1 LMILH
6 VRASHPV
13 SHIDEH
19 AKSVWFGR
27 LDARVKIL
35 GIFAFVIATALL
47 TDAFLVFCALVG
59 SVAIAL
65 LSTLPVSH
73 LARAYLAALPFLA
86 FASFSVFLF
95 AGVDKGVTMLAR
107 TSACVIALLVLAA
120 GTDTF
125 ELFSGLRR
133 LRVPGV
139 LTTLMMLTHRYLQ
152 LLSEELDRM
161 RVARR
166 ARGFSGGK
174 SLLDLQAFKVLS
186 NTAGML
192 LVRSS
197 GRAERIFE
205 AMRMRGFSKDMRPWR
220 ETRVGAVDAAFALAL
235 GTVAASLLLLQLE
248 VFP

>member
-1 LMILH
+1 MIVLH
-6 VRASHPV
+6 VRAGQAVGHL
-13 SHIDEH
+13 DEH
-19 AKSVWFGR
+19 ARSVWFGK
-27 LDARVKIL
+27 LDARAKIL
-35 GIFAFVIATALL
+35 GVFAFVIAAALL
-47 TDAFLVFCALVG
+47 TDPILIIFALLG
-59 SVAIAL
+59 SIVIAL
-65 LSTLPVSH
+65 LSRLPARH
-73 LARAYLAALPFLA
+73 LGRAYLAALPFLA

-95 AGVDKGVTMLAR
+95 AGVEKGAMMLAR

-125 ELFSGLRR
+125 ELFAGLRR

-139 LTTLMMLTHRYLQ
+139 LTTLLMLTHRYLL

-161 RVARR
+161 RVARK

-205 AMRMRGFSKDMRPWR
+205 ALKMRGFSKDMRSWR
-220 ETRVGAVDAAFALAL
+220 ETRIAAADAVFMLSLVA
-235 GTVAASLLLLQLE
+235 VAAALLLLQLE
-248 VFP
+248 VLP